1 MNSWRETQPT
11 CGGQLHTQSLITVFD
26 KTMHERAV
34 KLASLPDLIRGYE
47 DIKLANVARFRAE
60 VKTLGF

>member
-1 MNSWRETQPT
+1 
-11 CGGQLHTQSLITVFD
+11 
-26 KTMHERAV
+26 V
-34 KLASLPDLIRGYE
+34 KLATLPDLIRGYE